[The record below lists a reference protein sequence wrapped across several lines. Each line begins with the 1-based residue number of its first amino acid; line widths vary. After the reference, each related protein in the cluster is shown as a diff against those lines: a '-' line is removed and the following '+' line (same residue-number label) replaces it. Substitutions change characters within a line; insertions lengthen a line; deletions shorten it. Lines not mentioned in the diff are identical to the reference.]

1 MNFLDLFSLCVKNLL
16 RRRTRSLLAIMGVL
30 VGTCSVVLMLSIGFG
45 LTASYEAQI
54 ESYGNLHMINMYYY
68 GGDAGASSRNDKG
81 VISDKTLAEI
91 AQKEGVTAVTPVI
104 SESMMIGAGKY
115 VASTQVKG
123 IDPEVFEKFN
133 YNTTEGRMLTSS
145 DKMTVLFGSYVK
157 EWFYNPQS
165 SRYEEV
171 KVNVMREDLVL
182 TADWYYGQKES
193 DKPKDRTEYP
203 LYEIKAAGILQET
216 NDDSD
221 YCVYMNI
228 KQMEKI
234 QKETAKANKERVSP
248 NTQKNKTYSEALV
261 YIENLDYVEKI
272 NKELKDEGY
281 QTSSPID
288 WLQAMKET
296 ANMIQ
301 MILGGIGGIS
311 LIVAA
316 LGITNTMIMS
326 VYERTREIGVMKVI
340 GANLH
345 DIRKMFLLE
354 AGLIGGA
361 GGIVGVGLSLII
373 SLLMNT
379 VFFDAISSA
388 LGAIGGGNGTVISVV
403 PVWLVLAA
411 VAFATFI
418 GVAAGY
424 SPASRA
430 MKMSALESLKNE

>member
-1 MNFLDLFSLCVKNLL
+1 MDFLDLLSLCVKNLL
-16 RRRTRSLLAIMGVL
+16 RRRTRSLLAIIGVL

-45 LTASYEAQI
+45 LTASYEAEI

-68 GGDAGASSRNDKG
+68 GGDGGASSRENKG

-91 AQKEGVTAVTPVI
+91 AKKEGVTAVTPVI

-115 VASTQVKG
+115 VTSTQVKG

-133 YNTTEGRMLTSS
+133 YGTSEGRLLTAQ
-145 DKMTVLFGSYVK
+145 DKLVVLFGAWVP

-165 SRYEEV
+165 SRYEEA

-182 TADWYYGQKES
+182 TADWYYGQKEN

-203 LYEIKAAGILQET
+203 IYEIKAAGILQET

-228 KQMEKI
+228 KEMEKI

-261 YIENLDYVEKI
+261 YIENLDYIEKI

-340 GANLH
+340 GANLK

-354 AGLIGGA
+354 AGLIGAA
-361 GGIVGVGLSLII
+361 GGILGVGLSLII
-373 SLLMNT
+373 SLLLNT
-379 VFFDAISSA
+379 VFFDAISMA